1 MSDEEEVYLVN
12 PDGTTP
18 GKTEVTWVKIG
29 DNGTLEFINWETIN
43 KYSKEFDDLGPNG
56 RRTQTHVICKLLTLV
71 RDETKREIE
80 EQHGHA
86 TKT

>member
-12 PDGTTP
+12 PDGTKP
-18 GKTEVTWVKIG
+18 GKREVTWVKIG

-43 KYSKEFDDLGPNG
+43 EYSKEFDDLGSNG

-80 EQHGHA
+80 EKYDA
-86 TKT
+86 RT